1 MTGAVLVIQTV
12 ILFWALWKVGK
23 LKQQIKHLEN
33 VAWIQFKVSVVHRS
47 AIERLRRGTE
57 PEMVLRWHDK
67 EIETTYLE
75 SCGSSKS

>member
-23 LKQQIKHLEN
+23 LKQKIKHLEN
-33 VAWIQFKVSVVHRS
+33 VAWLQYKVNIVHRS

-57 PEMVLRWHDK
+57 PEMVLQWHDK
-67 EIETTYLE
+67 EIETISLG
-75 SCGSSKS
+75 SCVSSKS